1 MTLLALF
8 GGLALL
14 LYGMQLIG
22 EGLQRAAGGHL
33 RHLLTRM
40 TRTRLA
46 AVGSG
51 ALVTAIIQSSSA
63 TTLMLIGFVSA
74 GLLTF
79 PQSLG
84 VILGADIG
92 TTVTVQLLAFR
103 VRELSL
109 LLVGVGFAL
118 AFFGRRGLVKSLGQ
132 VVLGFG
138 FIFLGMKVM
147 SDGLAPL
154 ADNPLTRQV
163 LMALAGNQFLAV
175 LVGAVLSAGMASSA
189 ATIGLTLSLGHEGL
203 LPLSAAIPVVLGAN
217 IGTCATALAAS
228 MRSSSDARRVALA
241 HIAFKVL
248 GVALVFPFI
257 GPLAHLVGLTSDDP
271 ARQIANTHTF
281 FNVAISALFLPFA
294 PWAARVISALV
305 PEEERGDNPYR
316 TRYLDDR
323 YLEQPALAIG
333 QATREA
339 LRMGDVA
346 QAMLRD
352 AMAVLRTDNQELLE
366 DVDRRDDQLD
376 YLEREI
382 KLFLSR
388 LGHETMSPDLAQKEI
403 SLISFIGNLEN
414 IGDIIDKNL
423 MELARKKLYQGRRF
437 SEAGEAELIEFHG
450 MVSKNLERAIAGFA
464 ANDRSLAQE
473 VLDQRPVVRQ
483 RERELRDSH
492 LARLRRGLAESLET
506 SEIHLDVLTNL
517 KRISSHITA
526 LVYPI
531 LEEDA

>member
-33 RHLLTRM
+33 RHLLTSM

-46 AVGSG
+46 AVASG
-51 ALVTAIIQSSSA
+51 ALVTSIIQSSSA

-74 GLLTF
+74 GLVTF

-92 TTVTVQLLAFR
+92 TTFTVQLLAFKIQ
-103 VRELSL
+103 ELSL
-109 LLVGVGFAL
+109 LLVGVGFAMT
-118 AFFGRRGLVKSLGQ
+118 FFARRGLLKSLGQ
-132 VVLGFG
+132 VILGFG

-147 SDGLAPL
+147 NDGLAPL
-154 ADNPLTRQV
+154 AENELTRQV
-163 LMALAGNQFLAV
+163 LVALAGNQFLAL

-189 ATIGLTLSLGHEGL
+189 ATIGLMLSLGHQGL
-203 LPLSAAIPVVLGAN
+203 LPLAAAIPVVLGAN

-228 MRSSSDARRVALA
+228 LRSSSDARRVAVA

-248 GVALVFPFI
+248 GVALVFPI
-257 GPLAHLVGLTSDDP
+257 VAPLTVLVAQTAGDV
-271 ARQIANTHTF
+271 ARQIANAHTF

-294 PWAARVISALV
+294 PWAARVITALV

-323 YLEQPALAIG
+323 YLDQPALAIG

-346 QAMLRD
+346 QNMLRD
-352 AMAVLRTDNQELLE
+352 AMVVLRTDNQELLE
-366 DVDRRDDQLD
+366 DVERRDDQLD
-376 YLEREI
+376 YLDREI
-382 KLFLSR
+382 KLFIAR
-388 LGHETMSPDLAQKEI
+388 LGRETMSAGMAQKEI
-403 SLISFIGNLEN
+403 ALISFIGNLEN

-437 SEAGEAELIEFHG
+437 SEAGEAELIEFHSL
-450 MVSKNLERAIAGFA
+450 VSKNLERAIAGFA

-473 VLDQRPVVRQ
+473 VLDMRPMVRQ

-531 LEEDA
+531 LEEEA